1 MASEAFIALLALL
14 SSFFSL
20 FFRKPRRRRL
30 PPGPKPWP
38 LLGNV
43 TDLRPKELWLLA
55 TDWAKRYGPSLSVF
69 LRLSLS
75 ELQIRPRRC
84 RILAPLWPRSHF
96 LKLACCSHRTHG
108 KTERNIF

>member
-55 TDWAKRYGPSLSVF
+55 TDWAKRYGPFLSVF
-69 LRLSLS
+69 LRSSFVRIVNLSQAMS
-75 ELQIRPRRC
+75 YTC
-84 RILAPLWPRSHF
+84 TSLAKVS
-96 LKLACCSHRTHG
+96 SS
-108 KTERNIF
+108 